1 MKGAILYRHARSTS
15 AISALISAM
24 GLLFM
29 PLPRELATILLTWES
44 FTL

>member
-1 MKGAILYRHARSTS
+1 MKGAILYRHARSIS
-15 AISALISAM
+15 AIPASVSAR

-29 PLPRELATILLTWES
+29 PRPRELATILLTWES

>member
-1 MKGAILYRHARSTS
+1 MKGAILYRHARSIS
-15 AISALISAM
+15 AISVPVSAR

-29 PLPRELATILLTWES
+29 PRPRKLATILLTWES